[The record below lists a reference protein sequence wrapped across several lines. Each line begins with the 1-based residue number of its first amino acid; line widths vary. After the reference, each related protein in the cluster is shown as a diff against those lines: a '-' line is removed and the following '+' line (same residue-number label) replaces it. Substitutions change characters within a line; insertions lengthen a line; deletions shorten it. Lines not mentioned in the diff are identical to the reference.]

1 MTPFNSTVPNTFA
14 GGLLDRAGELRR
26 NPAVLAEKLAHPDS
40 QLLVFQNAQPVL
52 VADGSEPLW
61 LTGAARD
68 GLFGPAALTVFLGL
82 DQSGV
87 GHFAVAAPRTFSVE
101 EGPLQGLASLG
112 DLRLAAAVLGAG
124 VLAQLGRAMALFE
137 WHARTGF
144 CAACGTGTTVAEGGW
159 KRVCPACTAE
169 HFPRIEPVAI
179 MLPVYGDKC
188 FLGRQSRFP
197 PGMFS
202 ALAGFIEPGESL
214 EEGCARETLEEAGL
228 PVVAVRYH
236 SSQPWPFPASL
247 MIGLIAEVAH
257 DRDQIDPTEIEAGR
271 WFTRE
276 EARQLITGTHPECF
290 CPPPLAIAHHLL
302 KAWAL
307 VG

>member
-1 MTPFNSTVPNTFA
+1 MTPLSATAANTFA

-26 NPAVLAEKLAHPDS
+26 NPAALAEKLGDPAS
-40 QLLVFQNAQPVL
+40 QMLVFQNAQPVL
-52 VADGSEPLW
+52 VTDGSEPLW

-68 GLFGPAALTVFLGL
+68 RLFGPGALTVFLGV
-82 DQSGV
+82 DQAGA
-87 GHFAVAAPRTFSVE
+87 GHFAVAAPKGFSFDD
-101 EGPLQGLASLG
+101 GPLAGLASVG
-112 DLRLAAAVLGAG
+112 DLRTAAAVLRSGD
-124 VLAQLGRAMALFE
+124 VAQLGTAKALFE
-137 WHARTGF
+137 WHARNGF
-144 CAACGTGTTVAEGGW
+144 CGACGAATTVAEGGW
-159 KRVCPACTAE
+159 KRVCPSCSAE

-179 MLPVYGDKC
+179 MLPVIGDKC

-197 PGMFS
+197 RGMFS

-257 DRDQIDPTEIEAGR
+257 DQDKIDPAEIEAGR
-271 WFTRE
+271 WFTRA
-276 EARQLITGTHPECF
+276 EARQLIAGTHPECF
-290 CPPPLAIAHHLL
+290 CPPPLAIAHHLI
-302 KAWAL
+302 KAWAFEA
-307 VG
+307 